1 MVDEPVSLVFQKFRK
16 IYFEPELK
24 EHVCHESAL
33 QFYQSAIYIPLKKKF
48 HRKKLQKPK
57 KHNLICLQEA

>member
-1 MVDEPVSLVFQKFRK
+1 VAQEPVSLVFQKFRK

-33 QFYQSAIYIPLKKKF
+33 QFYQSAIYIPLKKF
-48 HRKKLQKPK
+48 NQKKLQKQK
-57 KHNLICLQEA
+57 KT